1 MVIADLVNPV
11 ALIEDAKCF
20 AQVPQHRWP
29 KGVHCPTYGSGTA
42 IRDGVGSTCSKAVTN
57 ETHRSGAFLPPIR
70 AICRRP
76 KPFKGTT
83 LVSYLPGI

>member
-1 MVIADLVNPV
+1 MAVPDLVNPV

-20 AQVPQHRWP
+20 ARVPQHRWP
-29 KGVHCPTYGSGTA
+29 KSVHCPTYGSGTA
-42 IRDGVGSTCSKAVTN
+42 IRDGVGSTCPKAVTN
-57 ETHRSGAFLPPIR
+57 ETHRSGSFFAANTRDLSS
-70 AICRRP
+70 P